1 MESLFSNERIDFDLP
16 NTEVIYFLS
25 YLNNN
30 EATELFQHFKC
41 KIKLENAKFPKQ
53 QKLFY
58 P

>member
-16 NTEVIYFLS
+16 DVEVIYFLS

-30 EATELFQHFKC
+30 EATKLFQHFKC
-41 KIKLENAKFPKQ
+41 KITLENAKFPKP